1 MADRTE
7 MQLFEAVR
15 AGDDSAFERIYDL
28 YHQRVRLTAWRIS
41 HRPDWVDELVNE
53 AWCRAFEKRR
63 GFDRERPFLV
73 WMAGIVLNVYREHCR
88 SSPTTLGRPDDL
100 HPSEGGE
107 TDKLSPEK
115 IASEAELLVGLNDC
129 MSRLKPKE
137 AEIIRLRFFE
147 GKTLRIV
154 AKEVTV
160 PEATLR
166 ERDLPRILQALRR
179 CMESKGLRIS
189 EIFPAQGG
197 LEPQYPHEE
206 SK

>member
-1 MADRTE
+1 MADRSE
-7 MQLFEAVR
+7 KQLFVDLG

-28 YHQRVRLTAWRIS
+28 YQERVRLTAWRIS

-53 AWCRAFEKRR
+53 AWCRAFEGRR
-63 GFDRERPFLV
+63 GFDQGRPFLV

-88 SSPTTLGRPDDL
+88 SSPTTLGGPGDLRPAD
-100 HPSEGGE
+100 GGKKDE
-107 TDKLSPEK
+107 LGPEK

-129 MSRLKPKE
+129 MARLEPKE

-179 CMESKGLRIS
+179 CMESKGLKIS
-189 EIFPAQGG
+189 EIFSAQGG
-197 LEPQYPHEE
+197 LELQYPHEE